1 MSSST
6 EAGNRADLRG
16 AEPDVI
22 QEITE
27 QTKLAR
33 KRTTVFLRLGLFFL
47 AAAIGGAFWWQ
58 WASSREETDDAYI
71 DAHISNISAKISGNI
86 QHVFVEDNQL
96 VSAGQVI
103 LDLDPSD
110 YEVKVDQNLA
120 ALEEAQHIAEA
131 THSKIGQSTLSA
143 QGQSTQASGDVSST
157 EAQIESARAHIS
169 QAEAETRQTRSR
181 IIEQEAQVKFDL
193 ADYERYR
200 LVYQDRVITKQQFD
214 KAKTTYD
221 IAVAQLAGLQHDLS
235 AAQERE
241 RQAKASLKD
250 AEAKLRRSQ
259 GGITS
264 ALAMG
269 RQENIDKESYQ
280 GNLAGVKKCAA
291 DLKQSRLQLSYT
303 KIVAPVSGRIGRKNA
318 EVGQRIE
325 AGQLL
330 LAIVQDNPWI
340 TANFKETQVGKMRRG
355 MPVEVVIDTFS
366 GRKFSGHIDS
376 IAPASGAKFSM
387 LPPDNATGNFTKVV
401 QRVPVKIVFDKDSI
415 AAVKD
420 LLAPGM
426 SCIVTVLI
434 KK

>member
-6 EAGNRADLRG
+6 EAGNRAGLRG
-16 AEPDVI
+16 EEPDVI
-22 QEITE
+22 QEINE

-33 KRTTVFLRLGLFFL
+33 KRTTVFLRLGMFFL
-47 AAAIGGAFWWQ
+47 AAAVGGFFWWQ
-58 WASSREETDDAYI
+58 WASSREETDDAYV

-96 VSAGQVI
+96 VKAGQV
-103 LDLDPSD
+103 LVDLDPSD
-110 YEVKVDQNLA
+110 YEVKVDQNIA
-120 ALEEAQHIAEA
+120 ALEEAQHVAEA
-131 THSKIGQSTLSA
+131 THSKIGQSSLSA
-143 QGQSTQASGDVSST
+143 KGQTTQASGDLFST
-157 EAQIESARAHIS
+157 EAQIESAQARIS

-181 IIEQEAQVKFDL
+181 IVQQEAQVKFDL
-193 ADYERYR
+193 ADYDRYR

-221 IAVAQLAGLQHDLS
+221 IAVAQLAGMQHDLS
-235 AAQERE
+235 AAQEKE

-250 AEAKLRRSQ
+250 AQAKLTHSQ
-259 GGITS
+259 GGVTS

-280 GNLAGVKKCAA
+280 GDLCAVKKAAA

-303 KIVAPVSGRIGRKNA
+303 KIVSPVSGRIGRKSA

-330 LAIVQDNPWI
+330 LAIVQENPWI
-340 TANFKETQVGKMRRG
+340 TANFKETQVGKMHRG
-355 MPVEVVIDTFS
+355 MPVEIVIDTFP
-366 GRKFSGHIDS
+366 GRKFSGRIDS
-376 IAPASGAKFSM
+376 VAPASGAKFSM

-401 QRVPVKIVFDKDSI
+401 QRVPVKIVFDKESLEP
-415 AAVKD
+415 VKD

-426 SCIVTVLI
+426 SCVTTVLF

>member
-6 EAGNRADLRG
+6 EAGNRAGLRG
-16 AEPDVI
+16 EEPDVI
-22 QEITE
+22 QEINE

-33 KRTTVFLRLGLFFL
+33 KRTTVFLRLGMFFL
-47 AAAIGGAFWWQ
+47 AAAVGGFFWWQ
-58 WASSREETDDAYI
+58 WASSREETDDAYV

-96 VSAGQVI
+96 VKAGQV
-103 LDLDPSD
+103 LVDLDPSD
-110 YEVKVDQNLA
+110 YEVKVDQNIA
-120 ALEEAQHIAEA
+120 ALEEAQHVAEA
-131 THSKIGQSTLSA
+131 THSKIGQSSLSA
-143 QGQSTQASGDVSST
+143 KGQTTQASGDLSST
-157 EAQIESARAHIS
+157 EAQIESAQARIS

-181 IIEQEAQVKFDL
+181 IVQQEAQVKFDL
-193 ADYERYR
+193 ADYDRYR

-221 IAVAQLAGLQHDLS
+221 IAVAQLAGMQHDLS
-235 AAQERE
+235 AAQEKE

-250 AEAKLRRSQ
+250 AQAKLTHSQ
-259 GGITS
+259 GGVTS

-280 GNLAGVKKCAA
+280 GDLCAVKKAAA

-303 KIVAPVSGRIGRKNA
+303 KIVSPVSGRIGRKSA

-330 LAIVQDNPWI
+330 LAIVQENPWI
-340 TANFKETQVGKMRRG
+340 TANFKETQVGKMHRG
-355 MPVEVVIDTFS
+355 MPVEIVIDTFP
-366 GRKFSGHIDS
+366 GRKFSGRIDS
-376 IAPASGAKFSM
+376 VAPASGAKFSM

-401 QRVPVKIVFDKDSI
+401 QRVPVKIVFDKESLEP
-415 AAVKD
+415 VKD

-426 SCIVTVLI
+426 SCVTTVLF